1 MVIENSQWMNTFQS
15 ITGKSHLK
23 IEMPN
28 QDAVL
33 SKILDEDFLVSAI
46 ADGHGSKKCT
56 RSHLGAQY
64 AVEAAIETAKL
75 IKEDF
80 FKDGTIHTKSIGKYY
95 TKKVIALW
103 RQKINAHLSDE
114 PLDVSSLEGLTSKEK
129 KSIKK
134 NHYISYGSTL
144 LIVMLIKDYIV
155 CYQLGDGDIL
165 FVSNSNKVSKP
176 IKKDIRHIANDTTS
190 LCLNKPEKE
199 FKIKV
204 FRDINH
210 VLQMI
215 LLSTDGYS
223 NSFSSETGFFKVGS
237 DLVEMI
243 SDDGFR
249 VVEENLKEWIEET
262 SNHGSGDDTSV
273 SIITRIKQD
282 EALEEVSV

>member
-1 MVIENSQWMNTFQS
+1 MFIENSQWMNSFQT
-15 ITGKSHLK
+15 ITGKTHLK

-33 SKILDEDFLVSAI
+33 SEVLEEDFLISAV

-56 RSHLGAQY
+56 RSHLGAKY
-64 AVEAAIETAKL
+64 AVESAVEIAKE
-75 IKEDF
+75 IKDTF
-80 FKDGTIHTKSIGKYY
+80 IKDEVIHTKSIGKHY

-103 RQKINAHLSDE
+103 RKKIDDHLKEE
-114 PLDVSSLEGLTSKEK
+114 PLDLKNIEGLTSKEK

-134 NHYISYGSTL
+134 NPYVSYGSTL

-165 FVSNSNKVSKP
+165 FVSKSNNVTKP
-176 IKKDIRHIANDTTS
+176 IKKDNRHIANDTTS
-190 LCLNKPEKE
+190 LCLHKPEKE

-204 FRDINH
+204 FRDLNH

-223 NSFSSETGFFKVGS
+223 NSFSSENGFFKVGT

-243 SDDGFR
+243 SEDGFN
-249 VVEENLKEWIEET
+249 VVDENLKDWIEET

-273 SIITRIKQD
+273 SIITRINAEGKI
-282 EALEEVSV
+282 EEITV

>member
-15 ITGKSHLK
+15 ITGKTHKK

-33 SKILDEDFLVSAI
+33 SEILDEDFLVSAI

-56 RSHLGAQY
+56 RSHIGAQY

-75 IKEDF
+75 VKDDI

-103 RQKINAHLSDE
+103 RQKVDVHLSE
-114 PLDVSSLEGLTSKEK
+114 TPLNISGLEDLTTKEK

-134 NHYISYGSTL
+134 NPYVSYGSTL
-144 LIVMLIKDYIV
+144 IIVMLIKDYIV

-165 FVSNSNKVSKP
+165 FASKSNKVSKP
-176 IKKDIRHIANDTTS
+176 IKKDSRHIANDTTS
-190 LCLNKPEKE
+190 LCLMKPEKE
-199 FKIKV
+199 FKVKV
-204 FRDINH
+204 FRDVNH

-223 NSFSSETGFFKVGS
+223 NSFSSETGFLKVGS

-243 SDDGFR
+243 SEDGFS

-262 SNHGSGDDTSV
+262 SNQGSGDDTSV
-273 SIITRIKQD
+273 SIITRIKQE
-282 EALEEVSV
+282 EALKEVSI